1 MKKIFIS
8 ALAILFFQSVYSQDI
23 KKVRAAFDKKDWAK
37 SKEAVDLY
45 LAGEKG
51 AADWEGW
58 YYKGLIYAQV
68 AKDPSLKT
76 TTQDAWDQ
84 SLAAYKKASQLDA
97 KQVTTFMTI
106 RNYPIFE
113 NYQELS
119 KAGTELFNTGDF
131 KGAVNKYKEADVVGR
146 YIFENGWALTEI
158 DTLLTYYIGAAA
170 LQADMT
176 DEAVFY
182 FQKIAD
188 REITGEGYDL
198 CYRYLAYYFDKKG
211 DVVLSE
217 KYFKSG
223 KKLYPEDPYYAK
235 FEIDKERKKGLSP
248 ELFKKYEISIQKD
261 PKDYDIRLG
270 YAADLFDWLYTEQKG
285 NEKER
290 EQAFRSIVEQLNA
303 CSSLDATKTDPLT
316 LLGKSHYNEA
326 AAKQEQYNKIKS
338 TAPADQKKKADIKT
352 QMESNMQDAIVAFE
366 KALLIFEKYTA
377 DELKKERSIRS
388 DYKQTLYLLSECYKF
403 LGDTKKAEMYLK
415 KEETIK

>member
-1 MKKIFIS
+1 MKKLFFS
-8 ALAILFFQSVYSQDI
+8 VLAILVFQSVISQDI
-23 KKVRAAFDKKDWAK
+23 KKVRSAFDKKDWAK
-37 SKEAVDLY
+37 AKEAVDLY

-51 AADWEGW
+51 AGDWEGW

-68 AKDPSLKT
+68 AKDPALKSSAP
-76 TTQDAWDQ
+76 DGWDQ

-97 KQVTTFMTI
+97 KQVTTFMTV

-119 KAGTELFNTGDF
+119 KAGTELFNGGDF
-131 KGAVNKYKEADVVGR
+131 KGAVNKYKDADVVGR
-146 YIFENGWALTEI
+146 YIYENGWALTEI
-158 DTLLTYYIGAAA
+158 DTLLTYYIAAAA

-176 DEAVFY
+176 DEAVLY

-198 CYRYLAYYFDKKG
+198 CYRYLAYHFDKKG
-211 DVVLSE
+211 DVALSE

-223 KKLYPEDPYYAK
+223 QKLYPEDSYYAK
-235 FEIDKERKKGLSP
+235 FEIDKERKKGISQ
-248 ELFKKYEISIQKD
+248 ELFKKYENSILKD

-270 YAADLFDWLYTEQKG
+270 YAADMFDWLYTEQKG
-285 NEKER
+285 TEKER
-290 EQAFRSIVEQLNA
+290 EQAFRAIVEQLNA

-352 QMESNMQDAIVAFE
+352 HMDSHMQDAIVAFE

-377 DELKKERSIRS
+377 EEIKKERSIRS
-388 DYKQTLYLLSECYKF
+388 DYKQTLYLMSECYKF
-403 LGDTKKAEMYLK
+403 LGDTKKSEMYLK
-415 KEETIK
+415 KEEGIK